1 MFPSQLHFLTQNSG
15 SLSFDCTWRMH
26 SRASSLGS
34 WRSLPCSDAN
44 SEVCTGLC
52 HAQRWCLEGK
62 PPWSQ
67 VTLRKWFSE
76 WNIQVPLLPRYTVY
90 RFQKGSLRVQQYLPH
105 VPLNHLSAM
114 DCNGLEQAWL
124 SHVWWLN
131 PQYMFSNHFKPCW
144 NMAMADLQTH
154 SLNQLWPPS
163 LFLLLWRPIRR
174 SKVRVSPTPETLP
187 QRMR

>member
-52 HAQRWCLEGK
+52 HAQRWCLEWK

-67 VTLRKWFSE
+67 MTLRKWFSE

-90 RFQKGSLRVQQYLPH
+90 RFQKGSKSPTVFPTCSPQ
-105 VPLNHLSAM
+105 SFI
-114 DCNGLEQAWL
+114 CNGLQWL
-124 SHVWWLN
+124 GASLI
-131 PQYMFSNHFKPCW
+131 KPCLVAKPRW
-144 NMAMADLQTH
+144 NMATMADLQTH
-154 SLNQLWPPS
+154 SLNQPWPPS

>member
-1 MFPSQLHFLTQNSG
+1 MFPSQLHFLTQNSR

-52 HAQRWCLEGK
+52 HAQRWCLEGT

-90 RFQKGSLRVQQYLPH
+90 KFKDPRVQQYFPH
-105 VPLNHLSAM
+105 VPIIYLQWIWLGASLIKPCLVAKPPLKYGYGESP
-114 DCNGLEQAWL
+114 DPFPQPAATKSLPFALETHSKIQGSSKSNTWNFAPKNAIKWL
-124 SHVWWLN
+124 SG
-131 PQYMFSNHFKPCW
+131 
-144 NMAMADLQTH
+144 A
-154 SLNQLWPPS
+154 
-163 LFLLLWRPIRR
+163 
-174 SKVRVSPTPETLP
+174 
-187 QRMR
+187 